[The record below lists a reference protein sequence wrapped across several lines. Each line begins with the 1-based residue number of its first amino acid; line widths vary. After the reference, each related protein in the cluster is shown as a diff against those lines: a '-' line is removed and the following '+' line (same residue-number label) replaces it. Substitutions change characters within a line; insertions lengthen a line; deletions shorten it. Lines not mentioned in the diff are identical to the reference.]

1 MNLAQ
6 YHFDN
11 DLLARDNDSLKL
23 DSDESAPDWIAVEC
37 FTKLKNQELPQEEIG
52 SEDFLGVKGG
62 GGRGLLL
69 QSNCVLRYHLDLY
82 QVIEEEQSDNE
93 LCSENDPVNDLI
105 LSMMI
110 KNASPSS

>member
-52 SEDFLGVKGG
+52 SDDFLGVKGG
-62 GGRGLLL
+62 GGG
-69 QSNCVLRYHLDLY
+69 QGTFATIKLR
-82 QVIEEEQSDNE
+82 
-93 LCSENDPVNDLI
+93 SEIPFGPVSGN
-105 LSMMI
+105 
-110 KNASPSS
+110 

>member
-52 SEDFLGVKGG
+52 SDDFLGVTGG
-62 GGRGLLL
+62 GQGPFATIK
-69 QSNCVLRYHLDLY
+69 LR
-82 QVIEEEQSDNE
+82 
-93 LCSENDPVNDLI
+93 SEVPFGPVSGN
-105 LSMMI
+105 
-110 KNASPSS
+110 

>member
-52 SEDFLGVKGG
+52 SDDFLGVKGG
-62 GGRGLLL
+62 GQGTFATIK
-69 QSNCVLRYHLDLY
+69 LR
-82 QVIEEEQSDNE
+82 
-93 LCSENDPVNDLI
+93 SEVPFGPVSGN
-105 LSMMI
+105 
-110 KNASPSS
+110 

>member
-11 DLLARDNDSLKL
+11 DLLARDNDSLKF

-52 SEDFLGVKGG
+52 SDDFLGVKGG
-62 GGRGLLL
+62 GGQGTFATIK
-69 QSNCVLRYHLDLY
+69 LR
-82 QVIEEEQSDNE
+82 
-93 LCSENDPVNDLI
+93 SEIPFGPVSGN
-105 LSMMI
+105 
-110 KNASPSS
+110 

>member
-52 SEDFLGVKGG
+52 SDDFWGVPGG
-62 GGRGLLL
+62 GQGTFATIK
-69 QSNCVLRYHLDLY
+69 LR
-82 QVIEEEQSDNE
+82 
-93 LCSENDPVNDLI
+93 SEVPFGPVSGN
-105 LSMMI
+105 
-110 KNASPSS
+110 

>member
-52 SEDFLGVKGG
+52 SDDFLGVKGG
-62 GGRGLLL
+62 GQGT
-69 QSNCVLRYHLDLY
+69 VATIKLR
-82 QVIEEEQSDNE
+82 
-93 LCSENDPVNDLI
+93 SEVPFGPVSGN
-105 LSMMI
+105 
-110 KNASPSS
+110 

>member
-37 FTKLKNQELPQEEIG
+37 FTKLKNQELPQEESG
-52 SEDFLGVKGG
+52 SDDLLGVKGG
-62 GGRGLLL
+62 GQGTFATIK
-69 QSNCVLRYHLDLY
+69 LR
-82 QVIEEEQSDNE
+82 
-93 LCSENDPVNDLI
+93 SEIPFGPVSGN
-105 LSMMI
+105 
-110 KNASPSS
+110 

>member
-52 SEDFLGVKGG
+52 SDDFFGG
-62 GGRGLLL
+62 EGGARGLVL